1 MKLTGWLR
9 LWIFVS
15 GLYFV
20 IVSVFAVFTLPQA
33 STIPHSETI
42 YDQIQPEQR
51 KKILGAKRSDG
62 TSSERQAL
70 LDEARQRGII
80 SEVEMPNGHVL
91 VFASE
96 LSRKEQENAAKAYWT
111 VVEKT
116 AKEERRK
123 YIGIAFLWW
132 AVPTLAVY
140 VLGWGIGWVY
150 RGFRH
155 P

>member
-1 MKLTGWLR
+1 MKLSGWLR

-15 GLYFV
+15 GLYLV
-20 IVSVFAVFTLPQA
+20 IVSVFVVFTVPQA
-33 STIPHSETI
+33 STISHSESF
-42 YDQIQPEQR
+42 YDEIKPEQR
-51 KKILGAKRSDG
+51 EKILGAKSTDA

-70 LDEARQRGII
+70 LDEARRRGII
-80 SEVEMPNGHVL
+80 SEVEMPNRHVL

-96 LSRKEQENAAKAYWT
+96 LSRNDQENAAKAYWT

-116 AKEERRK
+116 AKKEQGK

-140 VLGWGIGWVY
+140 VLGWAIGWVS

-155 P
+155 Q